1 MILSHSVNNNAAS
14 ATSFS
19 TMNDTQGGINQ
30 ICYDGAAPTL
40 LNLLL
45 LPAIKQLG
53 QQAKWML
60 WLTSENKIDRSWLES
75 SGISLTKSVQVPL
88 LSHAQKIESLILAIK
103 SANYSVI
110 TVWMDSNLTS
120 EQENTLD
127 YLAKESETVVFIL
140 RKNSAKQR
148 TARQIDQQKIPTFA
162 FL

>member
-75 SGISLTKSVQVPL
+75 SGI
-88 LSHAQKIESLILAIK
+88 
-103 SANYSVI
+103 
-110 TVWMDSNLTS
+110 
-120 EQENTLD
+120 
-127 YLAKESETVVFIL
+127 F
-140 RKNSAKQR
+140 
-148 TARQIDQQKIPTFA
+148 IDQISTGSFTQPCTENRVANTGDQISK
-162 FL
+162 L